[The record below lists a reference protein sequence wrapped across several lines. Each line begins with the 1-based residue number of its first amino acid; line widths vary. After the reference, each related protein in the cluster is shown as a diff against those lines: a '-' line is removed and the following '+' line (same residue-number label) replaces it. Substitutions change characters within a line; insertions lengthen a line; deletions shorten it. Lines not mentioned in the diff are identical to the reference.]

1 MEEVHNVV
9 HESVTKTIPEKK
21 KCKKTKWLFEEALHI
36 AEKRREAKRKGEKEK
51 YIQQNAEL
59 QRTAR
64 GDKKAFLN
72 EQCKEIE
79 ENSRMGKTRDF
90 YKKNGDIKGTFHA
103 RMGTIRDRNG
113 KELTEAEEIKN
124 RWQEYK
130 EELYQKGLNDQDN
143 NDGVVTYLEPD
154 TLECEVKWTLESI
167 IMNKL
172 VEVMEFQQSY
182 FMASVIVH
190 SDFGAQEKKIS
201 HYFHFCPIYFS

>member
-1 MEEVHNVV
+1 
-9 HESVTKTIPEKK
+9 
-21 KCKKTKWLFEEALHI
+21 
-36 AEKRREAKRKGEKEK
+36 
-51 YIQQNAEL
+51 
-59 QRTAR
+59 
-64 GDKKAFLN
+64 
-72 EQCKEIE
+72 
-79 ENSRMGKTRDF
+79 MGKTRDF

-167 IMNKL
+167 TTNKASGGDGIL
-172 VEVMEFQQSY
+172 AERSKILKGDAVKVQYASKFGKLSNGHRARKCQLSFQVSRKTMPKNVQTTVQFCSFHMLSRLCSKSFKLSFSY
-182 FMASVIVH
+182 T
-190 SDFGAQEKKIS
+190 
-201 HYFHFCPIYFS
+201 